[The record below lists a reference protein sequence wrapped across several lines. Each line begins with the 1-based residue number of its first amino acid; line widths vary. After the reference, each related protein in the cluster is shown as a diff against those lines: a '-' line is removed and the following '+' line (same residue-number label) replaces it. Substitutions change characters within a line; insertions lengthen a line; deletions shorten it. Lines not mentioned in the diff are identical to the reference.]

1 MKYKAKSMTD
11 MTPAEI
17 LEQHRLTQELYRK
30 LRDDVGDYLDKLL
43 PIYIY
48 GAIRTVEDAF
58 GYLNHQETMKVLD
71 QEKKENGTQ
80 MEVGES

>member
-1 MKYKAKSMTD
+1 MKYKTKSMTD

-48 GAIRTVEDAF
+48 GAIRTVEEAF
-58 GYLNHQETMKVLD
+58 GHWNHKETMEVLE
-71 QEKKENGTQ
+71 QEQGENNSLT
-80 MEVGES
+80 E